1 MGKNYTESLFFN
13 CSVIA
18 RQCCVSLCCTMKR
31 MSHVYTYTLPP
42 TPNPPHHLDHRRA
55 PEHRDTEPFKTR
67 DSWPTADLMKARSL
81 WSGRKMMPQPHV
93 IYLIGTP
100 APASCETFGKVTW
113 GSFQPPGVTWTAH
126 AQGGR
131 KLDVRW
137 RCSGTFEVA
146 AVAMETLLEGA
157 LETVCLPNSKDML
170 LS

>member
-1 MGKNYTESLFFN
+1 MLYNEENEPRVYIYISLHP
-13 CSVIA
+13 
-18 RQCCVSLCCTMKR
+18 Q
-31 MSHVYTYTLPP
+31 P
-42 TPNPPHHLDHRRA
+42 TPPSRSSQS
-55 PEHRDTEPFKTR
+55 TETLSPLRPGIPDRQQIWWKQ
-67 DSWPTADLMKARSL
+67 PSL

-113 GSFQPPGVTWTAH
+113 GSFQLPGVTWTAH

-131 KLDVRW
+131 KLGVRW